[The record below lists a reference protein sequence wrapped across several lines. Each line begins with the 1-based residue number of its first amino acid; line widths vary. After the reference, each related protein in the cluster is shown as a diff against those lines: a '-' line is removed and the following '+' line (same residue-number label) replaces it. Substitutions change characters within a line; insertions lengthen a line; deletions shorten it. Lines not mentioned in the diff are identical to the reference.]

1 MITWSEAHSR
11 PPHTTIVWDAHGTRW
26 NPVRPD
32 SDSFASIILW
42 APADGSLAPLSW
54 IEMLPYGPFTDT
66 DPLAPSEAKL
76 PLSSVEHYTE
86 AARILAEDGESFD
99 PELRMICHALLA
111 LAAATALSIN
121 RNKPTVPDDWK
132 DALG

>member
-1 MITWSEAHSR
+1 MIVFDAAHR
-11 PPHTTIVWDAHGTRW
+11 PPHSYILYDSNGTRW
-26 NPVRPD
+26 KPVQPNA
-32 SDSFASIILW
+32 DSFTIILW
-42 APADGSLAPLSW
+42 APENGSLAPLSW

-66 DPLAPSEAKL
+66 DPLALSDVKL

-111 LAAATALSIN
+111 LAAATALNIRRGSG
-121 RNKPTVPDDWK
+121 TPDDWK